1 MVSNVTSVRKAR
13 GLTSA
18 ALAAAAGVSH
28 PTLLKLERGELMAVR
43 AASLVAV
50 AEALGLSVVALF
62 PALAQ
67 APADWSE
74 PYTESYANPK

>member
-1 MVSNVTSVRKAR
+1 
-13 GLTSA
+13 
-18 ALAAAAGVSH
+18 
-28 PTLLKLERGELMAVR
+28 MAVR